1 MNLLD
6 GYRMVHKMAG
16 ILEELGSEGARIRT
30 APEILVGGVR
40 HGAATMGMRPLQPD
54 FVSFFAALCSS
65 SHLLE
70 DKVQLA

>member
-1 MNLLD
+1 
-6 GYRMVHKMAG
+6 MVHKMEG

-30 APEILVGGVR
+30 APEILVGGAR
-40 HGAATMGMRPLQPD
+40 HGAATMGMSPLQPD
-54 FVSFFAALCSS
+54 FVSFASFCSS